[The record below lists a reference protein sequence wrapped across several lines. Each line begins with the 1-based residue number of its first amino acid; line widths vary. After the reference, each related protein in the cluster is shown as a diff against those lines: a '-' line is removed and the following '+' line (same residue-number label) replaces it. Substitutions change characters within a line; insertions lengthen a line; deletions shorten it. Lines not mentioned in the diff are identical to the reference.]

1 MIYYLKIWLSIAN
14 MPLPPKSPA
23 LLLKRFY
30 TFAKI
35 NGIAGYCH
43 AVQVSDTRMPGRAL
57 KPVNK
62 KI

>member
-1 MIYYLKIWLSIAN
+1 

-57 KPVNK
+57 IPVNK